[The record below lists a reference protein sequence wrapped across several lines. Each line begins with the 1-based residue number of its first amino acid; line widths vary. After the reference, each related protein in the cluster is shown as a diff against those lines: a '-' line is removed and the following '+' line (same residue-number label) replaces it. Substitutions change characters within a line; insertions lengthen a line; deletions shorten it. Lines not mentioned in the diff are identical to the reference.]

1 MPPEPIDG
9 RTQQCHPHRSPS
21 APTGSPDAE
30 TCRIAIVCSTNFVT
44 HTHSTVTLAL
54 QSAVLLLLSCHQDT
68 GGFGCF
74 GFFSFFCGGS
84 GFLVSS
90 SWCGRGGG
98 PPDWSPASPS
108 HKGNGAGGPGSAPL
122 LEVIFSISVAAV
134 AGSAPTC
141 MHTSSLGL
149 RCALSVEQLNIQ
161 DTKHAGPQTH
171 DLK

>member
-1 MPPEPIDG
+1 MQNCYCLY
-9 RTQQCHPHRSPS
+9 TVAQTLSH
-21 APTGSPDAE
+21 
-30 TCRIAIVCSTNFVT
+30 T

-84 GFLVSS
+84 GFLESS
-90 SWCGRGGG
+90 CWFGGGGG
-98 PPDWSPASPS
+98 PADWSPASPS

-122 LEVIFSISVAAV
+122 LEVIFCISVAAV
-134 AGSAPTC
+134 AGSAPTS

-161 DTKHAGPQTH
+161 DTKHAGPQTQTLNKICMCMRQQYAMGSPAKH
-171 DLK
+171 C